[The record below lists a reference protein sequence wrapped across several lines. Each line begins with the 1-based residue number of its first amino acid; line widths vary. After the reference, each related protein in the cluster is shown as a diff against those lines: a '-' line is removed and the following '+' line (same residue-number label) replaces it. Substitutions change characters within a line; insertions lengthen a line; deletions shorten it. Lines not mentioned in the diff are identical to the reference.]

1 MDKKY
6 NCNACNF
13 ATTKLSNFKRHQKTK
28 KHLVKIK
35 DLIKD
40 SKGNPKGI
48 IKESNLDSL
57 ILKENKKIIKCRYCD
72 KVYSTYSNRARH
84 EKNCTKSDLEK
95 ENKKLKEELKE
106 TKQKLSSMFNP
117 TDLVSFMTNNN
128 DVITQPVHIHQH
140 INNNTSNVTNN
151 YGNKKT
157 VNISGF
163 RYAKE
168 NYNQAPL
175 LIHQGNFTSRLLFGI
190 TTGLNKAPKLE
201 LTNNKN
207 NHKNNYDDIDS
218 ESDVEVIP
226 DDEESTDEFE
236 IEDLEE
242 EENVKF
248 VDNVSHYKKE
258 NKLVKV
264 YTNFIIRY
272 YKKEKK
278 EKQSLHVV
286 DAARQK
292 FIYTKLE
299 KGLNKI
305 KWVEDPK
312 GYNVGR
318 IIIIPIINYTIH
330 QVELYQKRLSNKVL
344 LLNKQGKFKEMG
356 AYSERLANTTNLS
369 LYLNK
374 HKDEIKKAV
383 IVEISPAFHI
393 GDIIVKD

>member
-6 NCNACNF
+6 NCSVCNF
-13 ATTKLSNFKRHQKTK
+13 ATAKLSNFKRHQKTK
-28 KHLVKIK
+28 KHLAKIEG
-35 DLIKD
+35 LIKD
-40 SKGNPKGI
+40 SKKTQSGLTMSPDKI
-48 IKESNLDSL
+48 VKIKE
-57 ILKENKKIIKCRYCD
+57 ILCRKCG
-72 KVYSTYSNRARH
+72 KVQSSYSNRKRH
-84 EKNCTKSDLEK
+84 ESICTGFNLAE

-140 INNNTSNVTNN
+140 ISNNTSNVTNN

-190 TTGLNKAPKLE
+190 TAGLNKTPKLE
-201 LTNNKN
+201 LTNGNKN
-207 NHKNNYDDIDS
+207 KNDDNYTDNES
-218 ESDVEVIP
+218 EIEIIP
-226 DDEESTDEFE
+226 EDEESTDEFE

-242 EENVKF
+242 EENIKF

-258 NKLVKV
+258 DKLVKV

-278 EKQSLHVV
+278 EEQALHVV

-344 LLNKQGKFKEMG
+344 SLNKQGKFKEMG
-356 AYSERLANTTNLS
+356 TYSERLANTTNLS

-393 GDIIVKD
+393 GDIIIKD